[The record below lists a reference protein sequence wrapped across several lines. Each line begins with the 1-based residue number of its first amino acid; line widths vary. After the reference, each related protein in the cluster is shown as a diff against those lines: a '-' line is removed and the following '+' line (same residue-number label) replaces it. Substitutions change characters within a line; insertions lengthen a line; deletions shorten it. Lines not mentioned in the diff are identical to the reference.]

1 VQRRSADSIRSAPL
15 SEYRLAVAAVRYVFR
30 DEPLQL
36 VATESRIDP
45 GTLRRRFAEW
55 GITLRNSAE
64 QRRLDRIR
72 GRYDHSRAIRAAWE
86 EGAYQTDRYQATRK
100 RGDWGFPR
108 GGSDNPF
115 YGRRH
120 TAETRAALSTQAR
133 ARCIPS
139 VGVYGPEWTSALRE
153 AIVQRD
159 GGKCQVCGATT
170 DLQVHHVDHDR
181 SRSVPSNLLTVC
193 SSCHLGY
200 HGRAERVEE
209 MRAAHVAMLAPT
221 GVKLATGSEEC

>member
-1 VQRRSADSIRSAPL
+1 MRRRSADSTRGAPL

-36 VATESRIDP
+36 VATELKIDP
-45 GTLRRRFAEW
+45 GTLRRRLAEW
-55 GITLRNSAE
+55 GVTLRNSAE
-64 QRRLDRIR
+64 QRRLDKIR
-72 GRYDHSRAIRAAWE
+72 GRYDHARAIRAAWK
-86 EGAYQTDRYQATRK
+86 EGAYQTDRYRATR
-100 RGDWGFPR
+100 RQGDWGFPR

-120 TAETRAALSTQAR
+120 TSETRAALSTQAR

-139 VGVYGPEWTSALRE
+139 FGVYGPEWTSALRE
-153 AIVQRD
+153 SIIQRD
-159 GGKCQVCGATT
+159 GGRCQVCGAKM

-193 SSCHLGY
+193 SGCHLGY

-209 MRAAHVAMLAPT
+209 MRAAHAAMLART
-221 GVKLATGSEEC
+221 GAPEPMGAKC